1 MALIAP
7 SILSADFNNLEKE
20 IRLVDEGGADYIHI
34 DVMDGQF
41 VPNITIGP
49 VVIRNLK
56 KVTLLPLDV
65 HLMIIKPE
73 NFIQDFRNAG
83 ADIITVHY
91 EASNHLDRLIN
102 QIKATGA
109 KAGVSINPAT
119 PVENIFPV
127 LEMVDLVLIMSV
139 NPGFGGQKFITY
151 TLEKVKK
158 LKTKINSLGLKTM
171 IEIDGGVTL
180 ENAGEITKAGVDIL
194 VAGSTIFNSKNIPD
208 TISILKN
215 A

>member
-7 SILSADFNNLEKE
+7 SILSADFNNLEQDIKA
-20 IRLVDEGGADYIHI
+20 ISSADYVHI

-49 VVIRNLK
+49 VVIKNLK
-56 KVTLLPLDV
+56 KITNLPLDV
-65 HLMIIKPE
+65 HLMIVNPE

-102 QIKATGA
+102 QIKASGA

-127 LEMVDLVLIMSV
+127 LGMVDLVLIMSV
-139 NPGFGGQKFITY
+139 NPGFGGQKFIEY
-151 TLEKVKK
+151 TLEKVRT
-158 LKTKINSLGLKTM
+158 LKNKIKELGLQTL
-171 IEIDGGVTL
+171 IEIDGGVTI
-180 ENAGEITKAGVDIL
+180 ENAKAITEAGVDIL
-194 VAGSTIFNSKNIPD
+194 VAGSTIFNSKNIPE

>member
-7 SILSADFNNLEKE
+7 SILSADFNNLEQDIKA
-20 IRLVDEGGADYIHI
+20 ICSADYVHI

-49 VVIRNLK
+49 VVIKNLK
-56 KVTLLPLDV
+56 KITNLRLDV
-65 HLMIIKPE
+65 HLMIVNPE

-102 QIKATGA
+102 QIKASGA

-127 LEMVDLVLIMSV
+127 LGMVDLVLIMSV
-139 NPGFGGQKFITY
+139 NPGFGGQKFIEY
-151 TLEKVKK
+151 TLEKVRT
-158 LKTKINSLGLKTM
+158 LKNKIKELGLQTL
-171 IEIDGGVTL
+171 IEIDGGVTI
-180 ENAGEITKAGVDIL
+180 ENAKAITEAGVDIL
-194 VAGSTIFNSKNIPD
+194 VAGSTIFNSKNIPE

>member
-7 SILSADFNNLEKE
+7 SILSADFNNLEQDIKA
-20 IRLVDEGGADYIHI
+20 ICSADYVHI

-49 VVIRNLK
+49 VVIKNLK
-56 KVTLLPLDV
+56 KITNLPLDV
-65 HLMIIKPE
+65 HLMIVNPE

-102 QIKATGA
+102 QIKASGA

-127 LEMVDLVLIMSV
+127 LGMVDLVLIMSV
-139 NPGFGGQKFITY
+139 NPGFGGQKFIEY
-151 TLEKVKK
+151 TLEKVRT
-158 LKTKINSLGLKTM
+158 LKNKIKELGLQTL
-171 IEIDGGVTL
+171 IEIDGGVTI
-180 ENAGEITKAGVDIL
+180 ENAKAITEAGVDIL
-194 VAGSTIFNSKNIPD
+194 VAGSTIFNSKNIPE